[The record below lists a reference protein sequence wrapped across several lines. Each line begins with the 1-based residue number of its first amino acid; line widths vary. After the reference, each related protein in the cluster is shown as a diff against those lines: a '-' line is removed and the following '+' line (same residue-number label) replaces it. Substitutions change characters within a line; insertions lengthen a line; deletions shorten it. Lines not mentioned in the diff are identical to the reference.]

1 MLPPHRSCR
10 EPALCAA
17 VVNIVRGLVIQR
29 LVGAAIDGRMRQV
42 ITELSRVSVDTHG
55 YSDMGMAC
63 SKLAGF
69 DLCPRVHGMAD
80 RKLHVLRGMK
90 IPESIAAHVV
100 QDVSLKSIREY
111 RPGLLRLVATFEGG
125 WTSATQLLEIYG
137 SAARGEGV
145 YLAGTSL
152 GKLLRTIYLC
162 DYLTLSDF
170 RHEIY
175 QVLERGESVH
185 ALQRA
190 IHIGTVP
197 VRRGRDLAEFGVV
210 SGALALMT
218 NIVMAYSAGQL
229 QKSMDAEVA
238 NSVDAADCIKAL
250 AHVGPVT
257 YGHINFRGT
266 YSFPIDRY
274 AARILRAAA

>member
-1 MLPPHRSCR
+1 M
-10 EPALCAA
+10 
-17 VVNIVRGLVIQR
+17 
-29 LVGAAIDGRMRQV
+29 
-42 ITELSRVSVDTHG
+42 
-55 YSDMGMAC
+55 
-63 SKLAGF
+63 
-69 DLCPRVHGMAD
+69 
-80 RKLHVLRGMK
+80 
-90 IPESIAAHVV
+90 
-100 QDVSLKSIREY
+100 SLKSIREHWST
-111 RPGLLRLVATFEGG
+111 LLRLVATFEGG
-125 WTSATQLLEIYG
+125 WTSATQLLGFYG

-162 DYLTLSDF
+162 DYFTLSDF

-175 QVLERGESVH
+175 RVLERGESVH

-218 NIVMAYSAGQL
+218 NIVMAYNAGQL
-229 QKSMDAEVA
+229 QKSVDAEVA
-238 NSVDAADCIKAL
+238 DGVDLAGCIEAL
-250 AHVGPVT
+250 QHVGPVA

-274 AARILRAAA
+274 ATRILRAAA

>member
-1 MLPPHRSCR
+1 
-10 EPALCAA
+10 
-17 VVNIVRGLVIQR
+17 
-29 LVGAAIDGRMRQV
+29 
-42 ITELSRVSVDTHG
+42 
-55 YSDMGMAC
+55 
-63 SKLAGF
+63 
-69 DLCPRVHGMAD
+69 
-80 RKLHVLRGMK
+80 
-90 IPESIAAHVV
+90 
-100 QDVSLKSIREY
+100 
-111 RPGLLRLVATFEGG
+111 LRLVATFEGG